1 MKIFN
6 NRITGI
12 LFLFITALFYVV
24 LTITVKMPLNSV
36 DSKIWKGYYTLL
48 LEADAPMSSIVSDL
62 QELGKW
68 EIVSEY
74 SSQVQVFNH
83 NEDLFISVSDLKD
96 FYVKGDPL
104 FDPFLQ
110 KLSSFFF
117 AESATESYHIV
128 YIRSDLSSSSFSN
141 KIGTIMAGYS
151 CSWLLPELK
160 KESQI
165 LSMTIFIMFMS
176 LLLFWNRELWPVLIP
191 GMLPWFIF
199 AAGSGLPGVL
209 VSIIFQ
215 FGWITLGSQLY
226 KSFRRFLNL
235 GEFDPV
241 DMKKLIMS
249 IFIMVLSVVYLFLNS
264 GNLSQIAAYSMAI
277 LAHFCSVA
285 FYVIVLDYKRRLQ
298 QHRIFFPVRIRHGNR
313 NVNRPDL
320 AVFSAFILIIIISP
334 LFFQENM
341 TGSEIKLPVPVK
353 IEGISDFSK
362 VSIQILNTHSGQS
375 ELPDLSDYISHM
387 MFLETYPYGYN
398 YLFPEPDDVMS
409 VPLFSMEDGGIT
421 KKNVNINMFTDMWYE
436 SIISSGLNT
445 SIIRLLFSQ
454 DSPTLVSYMSE
465 SRGFLT
471 DEYLRNHYWISIFLV
486 LSLVL
491 WLSNLSPS
499 GWYDLKEFMLRRKQ
513 QVV

>member
-1 MKIFN
+1 
-6 NRITGI
+6 
-12 LFLFITALFYVV
+12 
-24 LTITVKMPLNSV
+24 
-36 DSKIWKGYYTLL
+36 
-48 LEADAPMSSIVSDL
+48 
-62 QELGKW
+62 
-68 EIVSEY
+68 
-74 SSQVQVFNH
+74 
-83 NEDLFISVSDLKD
+83 
-96 FYVKGDPL
+96 
-104 FDPFLQ
+104 
-110 KLSSFFF
+110 
-117 AESATESYHIV
+117 
-128 YIRSDLSSSSFSN
+128 
-141 KIGTIMAGYS
+141 
-151 CSWLLPELK
+151 
-160 KESQI
+160 
-165 LSMTIFIMFMS
+165 
-176 LLLFWNRELWPVLIP
+176 
-191 GMLPWFIF
+191 
-199 AAGSGLPGVL
+199 
-209 VSIIFQ
+209 
-215 FGWITLGSQLY
+215 
-226 KSFRRFLNL
+226 
-235 GEFDPV
+235 
-241 DMKKLIMS
+241 
-249 IFIMVLSVVYLFLNS
+249 
-264 GNLSQIAAYSMAI
+264 
-277 LAHFCSVA
+277 
-285 FYVIVLDYKRRLQ
+285 
-298 QHRIFFPVRIRHGNR
+298 
-313 NVNRPDL
+313 
-320 AVFSAFILIIIISP
+320 
-334 LFFQENM
+334 M